1 MKTEIKYGKK
11 LTNKFIKRIFLWTS
25 IYTFIFIILW
35 LLCRSICS
43 SVIWYEGDFFYDI
56 LRNIGYSFTTLLII
70 WLIGFSIIV
79 IKCLYKTL
87 SYVDSIVD
95 ASALL
100 ISDKE
105 EDIVLPEDLLDVE
118 KRMNQIKKQARKNLR
133 LAQEN
138 EQRKNDLIVYLAHDI
153 KTPLTSM
160 IGYLSLLNEINDMPL
175 KQRVKYINIA
185 LEKSYRLEDLI
196 NELFD
201 ISRFNAETII
211 LSKEELNLTMMLEQI
226 VDDFYPILKENNKEI
241 TIKSDDK
248 IIIYADSDKI
258 ARVFGNIIKNA
269 INYSINNDKI
279 EIVAKKGGGICHLS
293 NLLYYL
299 FLMSPLTVVE
309 RHGHKIK
316 SFPNPDKSSLEGID
330 ATISSGWLDLKVK
343 NETNNIYQIDISF
356 DENYMYGKILSD
368 KESTIDY
375 KIVNGNLNYIKENN
389 KIYECVEVIRIEI
402 DKKTKKEIK
411 KEKLYDE
418 KVLIKYEL
426 PSDVKVEEM

>member
-1 MKTEIKYGKK
+1 MEWGIKLKTEIKYGKK

-56 LRNIGYSFTTLLII
+56 LRNIGYSFITLLII
-70 WLIGFSIIV
+70 WLIGFLIIV

-258 ARVFGNIIKNA
+258 ARVFNNLIKNA
-269 INYSINNDKI
+269 ISYSKEES
-279 EIVAKKGGGICHLS
+279 EIVINLKK
-293 NLLYYL
+293 
-299 FLMSPLTVVE
+299 
-309 RHGHKIK
+309 
-316 SFPNPDKSSLEGID
+316 D
-330 ATISSGWLDLKVK
+330 
-343 NETNNIYQIDISF
+343 NNNAI
-356 DENYMYGKILSD
+356 
-368 KESTIDY
+368 
-375 KIVNGNLNYIKENN
+375 
-389 KIYECVEVIRIEI
+389 VEVINKGKQIS
-402 DKKTKKEIK
+402 
-411 KEKLYDE
+411 KEKLSKIFE
-418 KVLIKYEL
+418 KFYRLDSARTSRTGGSGLGLAIAKDIVEL
-426 PSDVKVEEM
+426 HNGTIIAESNEEETTFRVTLPLKQI